1 MPSPDTLDATPIS
14 FVHVSP
20 DDTRAVVL
28 LADLEREYDER
39 YSDLRVTDETA
50 EAEINRYPADRFLPP
65 DGAFVLLLE
74 GDEVVAGGAFMRF
87 VPDDETHAFPSTD
100 AATDAATVEFKRIW
114 THRDHRRRG
123 LSRRVLREL
132 EAEASRRGY
141 ARVFLTTGPRQP
153 EAQNLYRAE
162 GYTALPL
169 AEVHPGFVVHPFE
182 KLLPPIAE

>member
-1 MPSPDTLDATPIS
+1 MPSPDTIDAAPLS

-20 DDTRAVVL
+20 TDARAAVL

-39 YSDLRVTDETA
+39 YSDLRVEDESA
-50 EAEINRYPADRFLPP
+50 EDEINRYPAARFLPP

-74 GDEVVAGGAFMRF
+74 GDEVIAGGAFMRF
-87 VPDDETHAFPSTD
+87 VPDDETHAFPSAD
-100 AATDAATVEFKRIW
+100 APADASTVEFKRIW

-141 ARVFLTTGPRQP
+141 TRVFLTTGPRQP

-169 AEVHPGFVVHPFE
+169 AEVYEGFVVHPFE
-182 KLLPPIAE
+182 KRLPSTAR

>member
-1 MPSPDTLDATPIS
+1 MPSPDTLDVTALS

-20 DDTRAVVL
+20 TDERAAIL
-28 LADLEREYDER
+28 LADLEREYDQR
-39 YSDLRVTDETA
+39 YSDLRIDDATA
-50 EAEINRYPADRFLPP
+50 EDEINRYPVARFLPP
-65 DGAFVLLLE
+65 DGAFVLLVA

-87 VPDDETHAFPSTD
+87 VPDDETHAFPSPD
-100 AATDAATVEFKRIW
+100 AAAAASTVEFKRIW
-114 THRDHRRRG
+114 THPDHRRRG

-141 ARVFLTTGPRQP
+141 TRVFLTTGPRQP

-169 AEVHPGFVVHPFE
+169 AEVYEGFIVHPFE
-182 KLLPPIAE
+182 KRLTTTR

>member
-1 MPSPDTLDATPIS
+1 MPSLDTLDTTPTS

-20 DDTRAVVL
+20 TDPRAAVL

-39 YSDLRVTDETA
+39 YSDLRVEDESA
-50 EAEINRYPADRFLPP
+50 EDEINRYPADRFLPP

-87 VPDDETHAFPSTD
+87 LPDEETHALPSAD
-100 AATDAATVEFKRIW
+100 AEAAATTVEFKRIW

-141 ARVFLTTGPRQP
+141 TRVFLTTGPRQP
-153 EAQNLYRAE
+153 EAQNLYRTE
-162 GYTALPL
+162 GYTVLPL
-169 AEVHPGFVVHPFE
+169 AEVYEGFIVHPFE
-182 KLLPPIAE
+182 KRLPTAAQ